1 MQIKYQFKDKYTQYK
16 MNEIVILFA
25 NTKLNV
31 SSSEQFITLV
41 SGCTVLD

>member
-1 MQIKYQFKDKYTQYK
+1 MQIKYEFKDKYTQYK

-31 SSSEQFITLV
+31 SSPEFITLV
-41 SGCTVLD
+41 SGYNCS